1 VTVADEATG
10 DGEPTTQTSASD
22 VGDETGRMR
31 RAISEIR
38 REGWKVAIIY
48 ATVDATL
55 AMLGANLLLS
65 VWQPPSLPARMPIP
79 TAVRETLGLSL
90 AEPTVA
96 TSAVVGVGLALL
108 VFVLEVAVRTRRP
121 LVEHFEAANPD
132 LRESLRTARD
142 SVRSGSDSRI
152 ARRLYEDVLAGLRES
167 SSIGLLNLRR
177 VGGTVVLITLL
188 SLATIQ
194 VAVVDLQL
202 GGPDGVDTDGP
213 DPDEE
218 PGEFGGLQDGDSILG
233 DSEDVPSG
241 VENLEAEIDTSGS
254 GSGGGADADA
264 AAYENSGYG
273 GTVES
278 QRAAFAEEERVED
291 AALIRE
297 YTIRISEG
305 ADA

>member
-1 VTVADEATG
+1 MADEPTQH
-10 DGEPTTQTSASD
+10 DEPTTESPAGEAD
-22 VGDETGRMR
+22 DETGRMR
-31 RAISEIR
+31 RAVKEIR
-38 REGWKVAIIY
+38 REGWKVAVIY

-55 AMLGANLLLS
+55 AMLAANLLLS
-65 VWQPPSLPARMPIP
+65 VWQTPSLPARVPIP
-79 TAVRETLGLSL
+79 PAVREALGLSL

-96 TSAVVGVGLALL
+96 TSAVVGVALGLL
-108 VFVLEVAVRTRRP
+108 VFVVETALRIRRP
-121 LVEHFEAANPD
+121 LVEQFEAANPD

-142 SVRSGSDSRI
+142 AVRSGSDSRI
-152 ARRLYEDVLAGLRES
+152 ARRLYEDVLAGLRNS

-202 GGPDGVDTDGP
+202 GGPDGVDGDQP
-213 DPDEE
+213 APDEQ

-254 GSGGGADADA
+254 GSGGGVDADT

-305 ADA
+305 DDA